1 MKNFLDVNDCV
12 ADATPMIWTALQP
25 YVTRLG
31 NTPFALWIGMSTWRI
46 AGLLTVH
53 LFGLTLLLGSILLTS
68 LNLLGVFQR
77 QKPAAQLRR
86 EMQPVMLLGFV
97 VMLASGSM
105 IFTGGAEAYFAGYW
119 FRLKMTLLLTAVIFQ
134 ATVYQV
140 VARADGNRVPRMA
153 RRATGLAMVLL
164 WFSVACAGRA
174 IAFF

>member
-1 MKNFLDVNDCV
+1 
-12 ADATPMIWTALQP
+12 MIWNALQP

-31 NTPFALWIGMSTWRI
+31 NTPFALWLGMSTWRI

-68 LNLLGVFQR
+68 LNLLGLFQR
-77 QKPAAQLRR
+77 QKPAGQLRR
-86 EMQPVMLLGFV
+86 EIQPVMLLGLGI
-97 VMLASGSM
+97 MLASGSL

-119 FRLKMTLLLTAVIFQ
+119 FRLKMMLLLAAVTFQ

-140 VARADGNRVPRMA
+140 VARADVQRMPRFA
-153 RRATGLAMVLL
+153 NGVTGLVMVLL
-164 WFSVACAGRA
+164 WFGVACAGRA

>member
-1 MKNFLDVNDCV
+1 
-12 ADATPMIWTALQP
+12 MIWDALQP

-31 NTPFALWIGMSTWRI
+31 NTPFALWLGMSTWRI

-53 LFGLTLLLGSILLTS
+53 LFGFTLLLGSILLTA

-77 QKPAAQLRR
+77 QKTAAQLRR
-86 EMQPVMLLGFV
+86 EMQPVMLLGFLI
-97 VMLASGSM
+97 MLGSGAL

-119 FRLKMTLLLTAVIFQ
+119 FRLKMTLLTAAVIFQ

-140 VARADGNRVPRMA
+140 VARADA
-153 RRATGLAMVLL
+153 RRFPRIATRVTGVVMVLL
-164 WFSVACAGRA
+164 WFGVACAGRA